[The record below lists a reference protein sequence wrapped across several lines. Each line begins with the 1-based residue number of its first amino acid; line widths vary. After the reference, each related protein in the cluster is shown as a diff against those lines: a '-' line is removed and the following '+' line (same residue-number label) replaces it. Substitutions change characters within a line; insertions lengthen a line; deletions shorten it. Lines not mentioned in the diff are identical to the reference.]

1 MPKLQT
7 PLLSFGASGQI
18 NKTLVCYTL
27 RGQNVARS
35 YVIPTNPRTAAQT
48 TQRDKITNAVT
59 FWQRAITDTRVRESW
74 ANLLSRDFEPMA
86 GYNKCTQQILHELS
100 TQTDPLFC
108 TRVTAT
114 APGAPFMQAYFA
126 SAGPNP
132 IPSEAGPFDCFIG
145 PSISTL
151 VFVAQLGLQPGNYVQ
166 QGTSVP
172 VGEHSFWQFRKG
184 TWRSGIIDWIV
195 GSV

>member
-18 NKTLVCYTL
+18 NKTIVCYTL

-48 TQRDKITNAVT
+48 TQRDKVTNAVT
-59 FWQRAITDTRVRESW
+59 FWQRAITDMRVRESW

-108 TRVTAT
+108 TRVTVT
-114 APGAPFMQAYFA
+114 IPGAPFMRAYFA
-126 SAGPNP
+126 SAGPSP
-132 IPSEAGPFDCFIG
+132 VPSEGGPFECFIG
-145 PSISTL
+145 PTISTL
-151 VFVAQLGLQPGNYVQ
+151 VYVAQLALQPGNYVQ
-166 QGTSVP
+166 EGASVP
-172 VGEHSFWQFRKG
+172 VGEHSFWQFRRG

>member
-18 NKTLVCYTL
+18 NKTLVCYSL
-27 RGQNVARS
+27 RGQNIART
-35 YVIPTNPRTAAQT
+35 YVIPHNPRSAAQT

-59 FWQRAITDTRVRESW
+59 FWQRGITDMRVRESW

-100 TQTDPLFC
+100 TQPNPMFC
-108 TRVTAT
+108 TRVTASI
-114 APGAPFMQAYFA
+114 PGAPFIKAYLA
-126 SAGPNP
+126 SAGPDP
-132 IPSEAGPFDCFIG
+132 LAVEGGAYDVFIG
-145 PSISTL
+145 DSITTL
-151 VFVAQLGLQPGNYVQ
+151 IHRSQVGLQPGNFLTE
-166 QGTSVP
+166 GTAAP
-172 VGEHSFWQFRKG
+172 VGEHSFWQFRRG

-195 GSV
+195 GSL